1 MGAISDKTL
10 GSDCLKLHLMLQKQS
25 KFENNIT
32 WSAGLC
38 SAYNICNGATLVIYR
53 TTTSNFVVAH
63 QVALQNKI

>member
-10 GSDCLKLHLMLQKQS
+10 GSDCLKLHLMLKNKASMQ
-25 KFENNIT
+25 NNVT

-38 SAYNICNGATLVIYR
+38 SAYNKRNGATLVIYR

-63 QVALQNKI
+63 QVAVQNKI

>member
-1 MGAISDKTL
+1 M
-10 GSDCLKLHLMLQKQS
+10 Q
-25 KFENNIT
+25 NNVT